1 MYCVK
6 GNRESSHSEEGIAM
20 RNIPKLALIVPC
32 YNEEAVLRETASR
45 LTTTL
50 KDLKQL
56 NIISMSSRILFVDDG
71 SHDST
76 WQIIESISKREEH
89 VYGIK
94 LSRNCGHQNAL
105 LAGMQHML
113 EKCDCLISIDAD
125 LQQDEKQIV
134 EFVRKYMNGAEVV
147 LGVRNDR
154 KTDSFFKKITALSF
168 YRFMKAMGV
177 TIVKNHADY
186 RLLSNRA
193 NRALAEFKEVNLF
206 LRGLV
211 PLLGFPTDYV
221 FFDVSDRFAGSSK
234 YTVSKMLLFAIDG
247 ITSFSIKP
255 LRFISL
261 IGFVVFL
268 VSMIMGLYVLF
279 IAIFTNRAIPGW
291 ASTVLPIYFLGGVQ
305 LFSMGVL
312 GEYIGKIYGET
323 KRRPRY
329 IIQTQVDSKN
339 VD

>member
-1 MYCVK
+1 
-6 GNRESSHSEEGIAM
+6 M

-45 LTTTL
+45 LTDTL
-50 KDLKQL
+50 QDLKNMNVVSKQ
-56 NIISMSSRILFVDDG
+56 SCILFVDDG

-76 WQIIESISKREEH
+76 WQIIESIGKSKDH
-89 VYGIK
+89 VCGIK

-105 LAGMQHML
+105 LAGMHHML

-134 EFVRKYMNGAEVV
+134 EFVQKYINGADVV
-147 LGVRNDR
+147 LGIRNDR

-168 YRFMKAMGV
+168 YRLMKAMGV
-177 TIVKNHADY
+177 TIVENHADY
-186 RLLSNRA
+186 RLLSNKA
-193 NRALAEFKEVNLF
+193 NKALAEFKEVNLF

-234 YTVSKMLLFAIDG
+234 YTVSRMLLFAIDG

-261 IGFVVFL
+261 IGFLVFL
-268 VSMIMGLYVLF
+268 LSMIMGIYVLL
-279 IAIFTNRAIPGW
+279 IAVFTSRAIPGW

-323 KRRPRY
+323 KGRPRY
-329 IIQTQVDSKN
+329 IVEERLDKDHVFDSH
-339 VD
+339 